1 MSAAK
6 CLRPQLSRVF
16 YLFGPS
22 QPGPGLSHPG
32 LGHTRLGHITF
43 GQSGL
48 GIGFGFIGHDTPT
61 LCLPEQGVNIV

>member
-1 MSAAK
+1 MRVK

-32 LGHTRLGHITF
+32 LGHITL

-61 LCLPEQGVNIV
+61 LCLPELGVTIV